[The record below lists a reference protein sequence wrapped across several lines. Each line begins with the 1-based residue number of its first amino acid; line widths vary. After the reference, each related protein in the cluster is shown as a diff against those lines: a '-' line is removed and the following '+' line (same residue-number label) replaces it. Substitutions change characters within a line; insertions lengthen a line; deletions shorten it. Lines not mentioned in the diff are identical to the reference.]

1 MLIFRKRILSAL
13 CFFMEL
19 MGLGVIYLFILT
31 LTNGSLEWMRTFL
44 GLLS

>member
-19 MGLGVIYLFILT
+19 MGLGIIYLFILT

-44 GLLS
+44 ALLS

>member
-1 MLIFRKRILSAL
+1 MLKFREKILSAL

-31 LTNGSLEWMRTFL
+31 LTNGSLEWVQTFL
-44 GLLS
+44 ALFS